1 MKFDPQQLIY
11 QPGKYEITIPGRLD
25 ASWMEWFE
33 DLVIT
38 EDLIEDDILVSKI
51 SGVFDQ
57 AGLHGLIR
65 RLYTYGLPIISISY
79 VSQKASDHAQQ
90 E

>member
-11 QPGKYEITIPGRLD
+11 QPGRYEITIPGKLD
-25 ASWMEWFE
+25 AGWLDWSEGLE
-33 DLVIT
+33 IT
-38 EDLIEDDILVSKI
+38 EALIEDDIIVSKI

-65 RLYTYGLPIISISY
+65 RLYAYGLPIISISY
-79 VSQKASDHAQQ
+79 ISQKASDDSKQ